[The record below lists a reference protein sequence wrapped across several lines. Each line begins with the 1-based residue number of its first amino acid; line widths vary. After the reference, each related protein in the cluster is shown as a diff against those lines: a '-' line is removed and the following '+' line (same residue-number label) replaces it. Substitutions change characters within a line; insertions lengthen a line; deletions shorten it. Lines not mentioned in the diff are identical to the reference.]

1 MLFLK
6 KIREN
11 CSYVSLIQRKKNIAF
26 SEEDFRFILGLEK
39 ERADRGN
46 HQFSL
51 IVFDKKQYE
60 AENGAAQYLID
71 NIIER
76 VRDIDIV
83 GWQGSDRI
91 CVILPYTPTE
101 GAKQLVGHICDALNS
116 AIPESGYSVYTYSAE
131 AVYSDANSIDLF
143 SSG

>member
-1 MLFLK
+1 MFFLK
-6 KIREN
+6 KIKEN
-11 CSYVSLIQRKKNIAF
+11 SSYVSLIKKKKNIAF

-51 IVFDKKQYE
+51 IIFDKKQYE

-71 NIIER
+71 NIIQR

-83 GWQGSDRI
+83 GWLDSNSI
-91 CVILPYTPTE
+91 CVILPYTPFG
-101 GAKQLVGHICDALNS
+101 GANQLVGYICKSSNS
-116 AIPESGYSVYTYSAE
+116 SIPQSAYSVQTYPSEGA
-131 AVYSDANSIDLF
+131 YSEENSIDL
-143 SSG
+143 SQIE

>member
-1 MLFLK
+1 MFFFK

-11 CSYVSLIQRKKNIAF
+11 SSYVSLKKKKNNIAF
-26 SEEDFRFILGLEK
+26 SEEDFRFILGMEK

-60 AENGAAQYLID
+60 AENGAAQHLID
-71 NIIER
+71 NIIQR

-83 GWQGSDRI
+83 GWLNSDSL
-91 CVILPYTPTE
+91 CLILPYTPTE
-101 GAKQLVGHICDALNS
+101 GAKQLVGYICKSINS
-116 AIPESGYSVYTYSAE
+116 
-131 AVYSDANSIDLF
+131 SIITRC
-143 SSG
+143 